1 LFLCALVV
9 SAAVFRVVAFTQT
22 PLVTGPVPAGLDL
35 YLPWPD
41 TNPPTTEQVALGR
54 GLFRDR
60 RLSVDESL
68 SCATCHDPERAFSSS
83 RALSIGVF
91 GRVGTR
97 NVPAIINR
105 AYGTSFFWDGRT
117 TSLEEQVLRPIEAHD
132 EMGFTADAAAARVA
146 LTREALA
153 RALASY
159 VRSILSGNSP
169 FDRFVAGDRQALSP
183 QAQAGLAVFRGRGR
197 CTSCHLGPTFT
208 DELFHN
214 TGVAWLP
221 PRQAFQ
227 DDGRYLVTGRDTDRG
242 AFKTPTLRE
251 VSNTSPYMHDGSLA
265 TLEDV
270 VAFYDEGGRGNPNLD
285 VDVRPLGL
293 TAEEKRVLV
302 AFLGSISGEIRDRP
316 RR

>member
-1 LFLCALVV
+1 
-9 SAAVFRVVAFTQT
+9 
-22 PLVTGPVPAGLDL
+22 
-35 YLPWPD
+35 
-41 TNPPTTEQVALGR
+41 
-54 GLFRDR
+54 
-60 RLSVDESL
+60 
-68 SCATCHDPERAFSSS
+68 
-83 RALSIGVF
+83 VF

-214 TGVAWLP
+214 T
-221 PRQAFQ
+221 
-227 DDGRYLVTGRDTDRG
+227 
-242 AFKTPTLRE
+242 
-251 VSNTSPYMHDGSLA
+251 
-265 TLEDV
+265 
-270 VAFYDEGGRGNPNLD
+270 
-285 VDVRPLGL
+285 
-293 TAEEKRVLV
+293 
-302 AFLGSISGEIRDRP
+302 
-316 RR
+316 

>member
-1 LFLCALVV
+1 
-9 SAAVFRVVAFTQT
+9 
-22 PLVTGPVPAGLDL
+22 
-35 YLPWPD
+35 
-41 TNPPTTEQVALGR
+41 
-54 GLFRDR
+54 
-60 RLSVDESL
+60 
-68 SCATCHDPERAFSSS
+68 
-83 RALSIGVF
+83 VF

-132 EMGFTADAAAARVA
+132 VMGFTADAAAARVA

-302 AFLGSISGEIRDRP
+302 AFLGSLSGEIRDRP